1 MTYKTILVH
10 IDAGKKCASRIEIA
24 IRLAQQFDAFLIGL
38 NALSRIDLPGY
49 VLEGVGGM
57 SIEEFR
63 KRYAD
68 EQVKNGK
75 TTFSKTLAASGF
87 AKSEWRTSDLDAVDA
102 VTMHGRYADLIV
114 IGQPWAADNSAVNN
128 SFANQVM
135 LEAGRPVLMIPHAGN
150 FSTIGKRIIVGW
162 NASREATR
170 AVTDAI
176 PFLQQAE
183 VVQVMVINP
192 KAGEHGAMPGNDIA
206 LFLAR
211 HGVQVEVH
219 VDKASEI
226 DIGNEMLSRASDFG
240 ADMIVMGGYGHS
252 RFRESL
258 MGGATRTL
266 IDSMTMPVLLSH

>member
-10 IDAGKKCASRIEIA
+10 TDAGKRCTVRVEIA
-24 IRLAQQFDAFLIGL
+24 IRLARQFDAHLVAL
-38 NALSRIDLPGY
+38 NALSRVDLPGY

-57 SIEEFR
+57 TIEEFR
-63 KRYAD
+63 KSYAE
-68 EQVKNGK
+68 EQARNGK
-75 TTFSKTLAASGF
+75 STFSKAAAAAGF
-87 AKSEWRTSDLDAVDA
+87 DKSEWRVSDLDAIDA
-102 VTMHGRYADLIV
+102 VVLHGRYADLIV
-114 IGQPWAADNSAVNN
+114 IGQPWKEDNSAVN
-128 SFANQVM
+128 STFANHVL
-135 LEAGRPVLMIPHAGN
+135 LEAGRPLLMIPHAGN
-150 FSTIGKRIIVGW
+150 FPTIGKRIIVGW

-183 VVQVMVINP
+183 VVQVMVRNP

-211 HGVQVEVH
+211 HGVRVEVR
-219 VDKASEI
+219 VDESRDI
-226 DIGNEMLSRASDFG
+226 DFGNEMLSRASDFG

-252 RFRESL
+252 RFRESM

-266 IDSMTMPVLLSH
+266 MDSMTVPVLFSH

>member
-10 IDAGKKCASRIEIA
+10 IDAGKRCAARIEIA
-24 IRLAQQFDAFLIGL
+24 IRLAQQFDAYLIGL

-57 SIEEFR
+57 TIEEFR
-63 KRYAD
+63 QRYAE
-68 EQVKNGK
+68 EQVRNGK
-75 TTFSKTLAASGF
+75 SAFCKALAASGF

-102 VTMHGRYADLIV
+102 VTLHGRYADLIV
-114 IGQPWAADNSAVNN
+114 IGQPWTADNSAVN
-128 SFANQVM
+128 SGFANHVM
-135 LEAGRPVLMIPHAGN
+135 LEAGRPVLMIPYAGS
-150 FSTIGKRIIVGW
+150 FPTIGKRIIVGW

-211 HGVQVEVH
+211 HGVQVEVR
-219 VDKASEI
+219 VDQSSEI
-226 DIGNEMLSRASDFG
+226 DSGNEMLSRASDFG

-252 RFRESL
+252 RLKEL
-258 MGGATRTL
+258 MLGGATRTL
-266 IDSMTMPVLLSH
+266 IDAMTVPVLLSH

>member
-1 MTYKTILVH
+1 
-10 IDAGKKCASRIEIA
+10 
-24 IRLAQQFDAFLIGL
+24 
-38 NALSRIDLPGY
+38 
-49 VLEGVGGM
+49 
-57 SIEEFR
+57 
-63 KRYAD
+63 
-68 EQVKNGK
+68 
-75 TTFSKTLAASGF
+75 
-87 AKSEWRTSDLDAVDA
+87 
-102 VTMHGRYADLIV
+102 MHGRYVDLIV
-114 IGQPWAADNSAVNN
+114 IGQPWAADISAVNN

-135 LEAGRPVLMIPHAGN
+135 LEAGRPVLMIPHAGE
-150 FSTIGKRIIVGW
+150 FPTIGKRIIVGW

-192 KAGEHGAMPGNDIA
+192 KSGEHGAMPGSDIA

-211 HGVQVEVH
+211 HGVQVEVQ

-266 IDSMTMPVLLSH
+266 IDSMTVPVLLSH

>member
-10 IDAGKKCASRIEIA
+10 SDAGKRSAARIEFA
-24 IRLAQQFDAFLIGL
+24 IRLAQKFDAYLIAL

-57 SIEEFR
+57 TIEEFR
-63 KRYAD
+63 KRYAE
-68 EQVKNGK
+68 EQVTNGK
-75 TTFSKTLAASGF
+75 ATFSKALAASGF
-87 AKSEWRTSDLDAVDA
+87 AKSEWRASDLDAVDA
-102 VTMHGRYADLIV
+102 VTLHGRYADLIV
-114 IGQPWAADNSAVNN
+114 IGQPWTADNSAVN
-128 SFANQVM
+128 SGFANHVM
-135 LEAGRPVLMIPHAGN
+135 LEAGRPVLMIPYAGN
-150 FSTIGKRIIVGW
+150 FPTIGKRIIVGW

-183 VVQVMVINP
+183 VVQVMVVNP

-211 HGVQVEVH
+211 HGVQVEVR

-252 RFRESL
+252 RLKEVM

-266 IDSMTMPVLLSH
+266 INSMTVPVLLSH

>member
-10 IDAGKKCASRIEIA
+10 IDAGKKCAARIEIA
-24 IRLAQQFDAFLIGL
+24 IRLAQQFHGFLIGL

-63 KRYAD
+63 KRYAE
-68 EQVKNGK
+68 EQVSHGK
-75 TTFSKTLAASGF
+75 STFSKALAASGF
-87 AKSEWRTSDLDAVDA
+87 ARSEWRTSDLDAVDA
-102 VTMHGRYADLIV
+102 VTMHGRYVDLIV
-114 IGQPWAADNSAVNN
+114 IGQPWAADISAVNN

-135 LEAGRPVLMIPHAGN
+135 LEAGRPVLMIPHAGE
-150 FSTIGKRIIVGW
+150 FPTIGKRIIVGW

-192 KAGEHGAMPGNDIA
+192 KSGEHGAMPGSDIA

-211 HGVQVEVH
+211 HGVQVEVQ

-266 IDSMTMPVLLSH
+266 IDSMTVPVLLSH

>member
-10 IDAGKKCASRIEIA
+10 IDAGKQCASRIGIA
-24 IRLAQQFDAFLIGL
+24 IRLAQQFDASLIGL

-49 VLEGVGGM
+49 VLEGVGGL

-63 KRYAD
+63 KRYVD

-75 TTFSKTLAASGF
+75 TTFSKALAASGF

-135 LEAGRPVLMIPHAGN
+135 LEAGRPVLMIPHSGN

-211 HGVQVEVH
+211 HGVEVEVH

-266 IDSMTMPVLLSH
+266 IDSMTVPVLLSH

>member
-10 IDAGKKCASRIEIA
+10 SDAGKRCAARVEIA
-24 IRLAQQFDAFLIGL
+24 IRLARQFDAHLIAL
-38 NALSRIDLPGY
+38 NALSRVDLPGY
-49 VLEGVGGM
+49 VLEGVGGVT
-57 SIEEFR
+57 IEEFR
-63 KRYAD
+63 KRYAE
-68 EQVKNGK
+68 EQVRHGK
-75 TTFSKTLAASGF
+75 SSFSKAIAASGLP
-87 AKSEWRTSDLDAVDA
+87 KSEWRASDLDAVDA
-102 VTMHGRYADLIV
+102 VTLHGRYADLIV
-114 IGQPWAADNSAVNN
+114 IGQPWTEDNSAVNSN
-128 SFANQVM
+128 FANQVM

-150 FSTIGKRIIVGW
+150 FPTIGKRIIVGW

-176 PFLQQAE
+176 PFLRQAE

-211 HGVQVEVH
+211 HGVKVEVH
-219 VDKASEI
+219 VDESSEI

-240 ADMIVMGGYGHS
+240 ADLIVMGGYGHS

-266 IDSMTMPVLLSH
+266 TDSMTVPVLLSH

>member
-10 IDAGKKCASRIEIA
+10 IDAGKRSEARIEIA
-24 IRLAQQFDAFLIGL
+24 IRLAQKFDAHLIAL

-57 SIEEFR
+57 TIEEFR
-63 KRYAD
+63 KRYAE
-68 EQVKNGK
+68 EQVRHGK
-75 TTFSKTLAASGF
+75 STFSKALAASGL

-114 IGQPWAADNSAVNN
+114 IGQPWTADSSAVNSN
-128 SFANQVM
+128 FANHVM
-135 LEAGRPVLMIPHAGN
+135 LEVGRPVLMIPYAGN
-150 FSTIGKRIIVGW
+150 FPKLCKRIIVGW

-176 PFLQQAE
+176 PFLQRAE

-211 HGVQVEVH
+211 HAVQVEVR
-219 VDKASEI
+219 VDQSSEI

-252 RFRESL
+252 RLKEL
-258 MGGATRTL
+258 MMGGATRTL
-266 IDSMTMPVLLSH
+266 IDSMTVPVLLSH

>member
-10 IDAGKKCASRIEIA
+10 SDAGKRCAARIEIA
-24 IRLAQQFDAFLIGL
+24 IRLAQQFDAYLIAL

-57 SIEEFR
+57 TIEEFR
-63 KRYAD
+63 KRYVE
-68 EQVKNGK
+68 EQVRNGK
-75 TTFSKTLAASGF
+75 SIFSKALAASGF

-102 VTMHGRYADLIV
+102 VTLHGRYADLIV
-114 IGQPWAADNSAVNN
+114 IGQPWTADNSAVNS
-128 SFANQVM
+128 SFANHVM
-135 LEAGRPVLMIPHAGN
+135 LEAGRPVLMIPYAGN
-150 FSTIGKRIIVGW
+150 FPTIGKRVIVGW

-192 KAGEHGAMPGNDIA
+192 RAGEHGAMPGNDIA

-211 HGVQVEVH
+211 HGVQVEVR
-219 VDKASEI
+219 VDQSSEI

-252 RFRESL
+252 RLKEL
-258 MGGATRTL
+258 MMGGATRTL
-266 IDSMTMPVLLSH
+266 IDSMTVPVLLSH